1 MLDVGARCV
10 SLIRNMIFLDR
21 QTVSIITRM
30 SWAERVVT
38 TYYNSQAL
46 YTCKTQVIDRAKYQL
61 KASLVSKYLNL
72 NFKEL
77 NMREPLVAS

>member
-38 TYYNSQAL
+38 TYLYNSQAL

-61 KASLVSKYLNL
+61 KASLVSKYLN
-72 NFKEL
+72 FKEL
-77 NMREPLVAS
+77 NMRESLVAS